1 MKRKALGDILLE
13 MGVID
18 ELQLSS
24 ALAHHRQWGVPLGRA
39 LVEKRLCGQDHIVK
53 ALQRQTGLP
62 LMDLRAQKLNPEL
75 ARTLSVKVAQA
86 HRVVPIRVEGKRGET
101 LVVAI
106 AAPATLAALDA
117 VQQVSGKQRVVAH
130 LASDQDI
137 GYGLSSVYGL
147 VDEFEAPTA
156 PRFGQAARVENEH
169 EFDDGEDVPLNF
181 DDAGEEAPAGDAT
194 KATTLFTN
202 TASPAQIDPQSALRK
217 VQTAPFKTE
226 PMPIT
231 SFTTAPSAST
241 VLLYGWPAASEA
253 ALMRVIG
260 EAGLEVRVV
269 NDAALATAR
278 SGDVVLAPLPS
289 VEAAVARGIRPLG
302 KLVVAGKNPE
312 DELPRALA
320 LSACGFVPAPLE
332 SEFVLHVLRRAQKR
346 EEPRVEAV
354 A

>member
-137 GYGLSSVYGL
+137 GYGLSSVYG
-147 VDEFEAPTA
+147 VMNEFEAPTA

-181 DDAGEEAPAGDAT
+181 DDDGEQEPAGDAT
-194 KATTLFTN
+194 RATPLFTN
-202 TASPAQIDPQSALRK
+202 TASPAPVDSRSARQVK
-217 VQTAPFKTE
+217 TAAFKTE

-253 ALMRVIG
+253 GLMKVIG

-278 SGDVVLAPLPS
+278 RGDVVLAPLPS

-312 DELPRALA
+312 DGLPRALA
-320 LSACGFVPAPLE
+320 LAACGFVPAPLE
-332 SEFVLHVLRRAQKR
+332 SEYVLHVLRRAQKR
-346 EEPRVEAV
+346 EEPRVDAV